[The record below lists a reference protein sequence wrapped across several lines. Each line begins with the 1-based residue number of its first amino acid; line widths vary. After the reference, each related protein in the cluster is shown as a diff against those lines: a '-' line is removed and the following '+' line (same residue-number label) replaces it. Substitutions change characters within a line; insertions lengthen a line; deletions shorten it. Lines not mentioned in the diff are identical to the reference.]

1 MTLKQKVAGSLANS
15 FLLRPG
21 KSLHE
26 QYSKDWQMGGS
37 FVRKLMAN
45 VYLIL
50 QDYST
55 GEFPPKHESREA
67 TFAQERDQ
75 FAQFEFQSLEQSL
88 KEVRSKPFNAGIY
101 MLKHY
106 LWAFT
111 QGVSMMESKGIKPGD
126 RLLELGC
133 GSGWLSELYALRGYS
148 VVGTTIAPVDITNA
162 KTRIPAIK
170 AGGLSVDLDFVCSP
184 MEEVDQKVDHTKPF
198 DVAFCFEALHHTFDW
213 RESLSSAGRCL
224 RPGGYLMLF
233 SEPPTLHTF
242 ICYRSSKILK
252 TQEIGFKPS
261 EIAAHLKSMGYE
273 DIQIHRPIAIERVRD
288 LWRKFAPFVLENG
301 SVMARALWVSARKPR

>member
-1 MTLKQKVAGSLANS
+1 MTFKQKVAGSLANS

-55 GEFPPKHESREA
+55 GEFPPRHSSREA
-67 TFAQERDQ
+67 TFTQEREQ
-75 FAQFEFQSLEQSL
+75 FASYEFQSLEESL
-88 KEVRSKPFNAGIY
+88 KEVRSKPFNARIY

-111 QGVSMMESKGIKPGD
+111 LGVTMIESKGLKPGA

-133 GSGWLSELYALRGYS
+133 GSGWLSELYAQRGYS
-148 VVGTTIAPVDITNA
+148 VVGTTIAPVDIENA
-162 KTRIPAIK
+162 KTRIVAMK
-170 AGGLSVDLDFVCSP
+170 SGGLDAKLDFVCSP
-184 MEEVDQKVDHTKPF
+184 MEEVDQRVDHKVPF

-213 RESLSSAGRCL
+213 RESLSAAGRCL

-233 SEPPTLHTF
+233 SEPPTLHTY

-252 TQEIGFKPS
+252 TQEIGFKPR
-261 EIAAHLKSMGYE
+261 EIKAHLKSMGYE
-273 DIQIHRPIAIERVRD
+273 DIEIRRPVPIARVRD
-288 LWRKFAPFVLENG
+288 VWRQFTPIILENG
-301 SVMARALWVSARKPR
+301 SLMPRALWISARKPQ